1 MPVLYARAA
10 AAHDGADKPRWILAP
25 VAIAGACLTLLSGC
39 MAAGPAPSLA
49 AAADPHV
56 RVPPARYSSVIGP
69 YTPQRPVEPTP
80 WRERNERV
88 APQASP

>member
-1 MPVLYARAA
+1 MPVLSARA
-10 AAHDGADKPRWILAP
+10 GATHKGAKPRWILTL

-39 MAAGPAPSLA
+39 MATGPAPSLA
-49 AAADPHV
+49 AAADPQV
-56 RVPPARYSSVIGP
+56 RVPPTRYNSVTAP